1 MKFSLLAA
9 APLLVLGAVSTAF
22 ADTVTAADR
31 SETSRLAQ
39 QYAGKVCRADYD
51 VDTDRARR
59 PLSAAQLKAKR
70 TAIYNDWKEDLAED
84 AREDGDTYRVGYHNN
99 RVWASWKANSRCR
112 NTRTNRFGVTGFA
125 RADEREKA

>member
-99 RVWASWKANSRCR
+99 RVWAWQKDA
-112 NTRTNRFGVTGFA
+112 RTGKTEFKVVILSATG
-125 RADEREKA
+125 ERELSCDL